1 MSPEA
6 AHIEGTSIKEACVE
20 GHPEKQLMQLETPGL
35 SLPGGRSFQIF
46 RKKESFLGKFNSGG
60 IFLLVFFLFMAL
72 FPSFLAPY
80 APYERFIPYE
90 EPSREHL
97 LGTNDIGNDILSEL
111 VYGARISITV
121 GFAAALIST
130 LIGTSL
136 GLCAGY
142 FRGALDEL
150 LMGFTD
156 VVLII
161 PKIPL
166 IIVLGAFLRPSIW
179 VLIPVLGFL
188 SWESTARV
196 TRSKTLQLRE
206 AGYVKSARCM
216 GFSSSHIMI
225 SDIFPNIVHILLPK
239 FMLATASAMISEAS
253 LSFLGLS
260 DISMKSWGSMLSFA
274 FFRGGFIRD
283 MWWWYLP
290 PGACITLCVMAIAM
304 MGFGLETKEEKYS
317 GEGADTA

>member
-1 MSPEA
+1 MSWKA
-6 AHIEGTSIKEACVE
+6 IYIEN
-20 GHPEKQLMQLETPGL
+20 
-35 SLPGGRSFQIF
+35 F
-46 RKKESFLGKFNSGG
+46 RKLFSSSG
-60 IFLLVFFLFMAL
+60 ILLFAFFLLMAL
-72 FPSFLAPY
+72 FPPLFTPY
-80 APYERFIPYE
+80 APNERFTPYE
-90 EPSREHL
+90 APSERHI

-111 VYGARISITV
+111 IFGTRISITV

-130 LIGTSL
+130 FTGTLL
-136 GLCAGY
+136 GICAGY
-142 FRGALDEL
+142 FRGTLDEL

-179 VLIPVLGFL
+179 ILIPVLGFL

-206 AGYVKSARCM
+206 TGYVKSARCM
-216 GFSSSHIMI
+216 GFSSFHII
-225 SDIFPNIVHILLPK
+225 TTDILPNISHVLLPK

-253 LSFLGLS
+253 LSFLGLG
-260 DISMKSWGSMLSFA
+260 DVGMKSWGMMLSFA

-283 MWWWYLP
+283 MWWWYLA
-290 PGACITLCVMAIAM
+290 PGICITLCVLSIALI
-304 MGFGLETKEEKYS
+304 GFRLESSIKEHSE
-317 GEGADTA
+317 EGADIP

>member
-1 MSPEA
+1 VSPEA
-6 AHIEGTSIKEACVE
+6 ARIEGTCITEACTE
-20 GHPEKQLMQLETPGL
+20 GHPEKQLETPGFNF
-35 SLPGGRSFQIF
+35 PGGISFRSFRRHKGF
-46 RKKESFLGKFNSGG
+46 SGKFNWGG
-60 IFLLVFFLFMAL
+60 ILLFAVFLFMAL
-72 FPSFLAPY
+72 FPAFFAPY
-80 APYERFIPYE
+80 TPDERFIPYE
-90 EPSREHL
+90 TPSGGHL
-97 LGTNDIGNDILSEL
+97 LGTNDIGNDILTEL
-111 VYGARISITV
+111 VYGARISMTV

-130 LIGTSL
+130 IIGTIL

-142 FRGALDEL
+142 FRGTTDEL

-161 PKIPL
+161 PKIPF
-166 IIVLGAFLRPSIW
+166 IIVLGAFLRPSVWI
-179 VLIPVLGFL
+179 LIPVLGLL

-206 AGYVKSARCM
+206 AGYVKSSMCM
-216 GFSSSHIMI
+216 GFSAWHIMV
-225 SDIFPNIVHILLPK
+225 SDILPNIVHVLLPK

-283 MWWWYLP
+283 MWWWYMP
-290 PGACITLCVMAIAM
+290 PGICITLCVMSIAM
-304 MGFGLETKEEKYS
+304 AGVGLETNVEEHT
-317 GEGADTA
+317 GEGASTV

>member
-1 MSPEA
+1 MSLEA
-6 AHIEGTSIKEACVE
+6 ARIEETCITETCTE
-20 GHPEKQLMQLETPGL
+20 GHPEKQLETP
-35 SLPGGRSFQIF
+35 SFSFPGKISFRSFRRQKDF
-46 RKKESFLGKFNSGG
+46 PGKFNWGG
-60 IFLLVFFLFMAL
+60 ILLFAVFLCMAL
-72 FPSFLAPY
+72 FPALFAPY
-80 APYERFIPYE
+80 APKERFMPYGA
-90 EPSREHL
+90 PSEGHL

-111 VYGARISITV
+111 VYGARISMTL
-121 GFAAALIST
+121 GFAAALLST
-130 LIGTSL
+130 ILGTIL

-142 FRGALDEL
+142 FRGATDEL

-166 IIVLGAFLRPSIW
+166 IIVLGAFLKPSIW
-179 VLIPVLGFL
+179 ILIPVLGLL

-216 GFSSSHIMI
+216 GFSAWHIMV
-225 SDIFPNIVHILLPK
+225 SDIFPNIVHVLLPK

-260 DISMKSWGSMLSFA
+260 DISMRSWGSMLSFA

-283 MWWWYLP
+283 MWWWYMP
-290 PGACITLCVMAIAM
+290 PGICITLCVMSIAM
-304 MGFGLETKEEKYS
+304 VGFGLETKGEKYT
-317 GEGADTA
+317 GGGASTV

>member
-1 MSPEA
+1 MSQETTF
-6 AHIEGTSIKEACVE
+6 IEDFRGFFN
-20 GHPEKQLMQLETPGL
+20 L
-35 SLPGGRSFQIF
+35 S
-46 RKKESFLGKFNSGG
+46 G
-60 IFLLVFFLFMAL
+60 ILLFAFFLLLAL
-72 FPSFLAPY
+72 FPSLFAPY
-80 APYERFIPYE
+80 TPNERFIPYE
-90 EPSREHL
+90 APSERHI

-111 VYGARISITV
+111 IFGTRISITV

-130 LIGTSL
+130 LTGTLL
-136 GLCAGY
+136 GVCAGY
-142 FRGALDEL
+142 FRGILEEL

-156 VVLII
+156 VILII

-179 VLIPVLGFL
+179 ILIIVLGFL

-206 AGYVKSARCM
+206 TGYVKSARCI
-216 GFSSSHIMI
+216 GFSSFHII
-225 SDIFPNIVHILLPK
+225 TTDILPNISHVLMPK

-253 LSFLGLS
+253 LSFLGLG
-260 DISMKSWGSMLSFA
+260 DIGMKSWGMMLSFA

-290 PGACITLCVMAIAM
+290 PGICITLCVLSIALI
-304 MGFGLETKEEKYS
+304 GFRLEANEKEHSKK
-317 GEGADTA
+317 GADIL

>member
-1 MSPEA
+1 MSQEVTPAESPCGTA
-6 AHIEGTSIKEACVE
+6 ACSGEQ
-20 GHPEKQLMQLETPGL
+20 PEKTPETSGFSFKFPEDVSFKGSRKYEGLLEEL
-35 SLPGGRSFQIF
+35 NHGGV
-46 RKKESFLGKFNSGG
+46 L
-60 IFLLVFFLFMAL
+60 LLVFFLLMAL
-72 FPSFLAPY
+72 FPALLAPY
-80 APYERFIPYE
+80 PPDERFTPYEA
-90 EPSREHL
+90 PSGAHI

-111 VYGARISITV
+111 VYGARISMTV
-121 GFAAALIST
+121 GFAAALVST

-142 FRGALDEL
+142 FRGTPDEL

-166 IIVLGAFLRPSIW
+166 IIVLGAYLRPSIW
-179 VLIPVLGFL
+179 ILIPVLGFL

-196 TRSKTLQLRE
+196 MRSKTLQLRE

-216 GFSSSHIMI
+216 GFSSWHIMS
-225 SDIFPNIVHILLPK
+225 SDILPNLSHVLLPK

-274 FFRGGFIRD
+274 FFRGGFIRE
-283 MWWWYLP
+283 MWWWYMP
-290 PGACITLCVMAIAM
+290 PGICITLCIISVALI
-304 MGFGLETKEEKYS
+304 GFGFETKQKEYAV
-317 GEGADTA
+317 EGGDVI